1 MWWVFFT
8 VSEGSVPA
16 PIPSPTPTTRRTLS
30 QGWQQRQQPSPEQPS
45 PESSS
50 KPIEQ
55 VRIGTNKFVNIR
67 ELRELADEYSAGNC
81 ANHIDE
87 WEKLTSDQEILQ
99 MIKGDII
106 DFIEEIPVQNHR
118 SYNINMS
125 KEDKKLVRK
134 EIKKLLKKKIIV
146 PTEQEQGDFISP
158 IFHVPKSGGG
168 IRIILNLKELNSYIE
183 FFHFKMDTIKTVL
196 LNVTPGCYMASV
208 DLQHAYHSI
217 KIDENYQGFL
227 KFMFEGKLYKYT
239 CYPNGLGPCPR
250 KFTKIMKVPLSH
262 LREQMC
268 SILGYIDDFLLWALT
283 YTECAKNV
291 QMAVDLFI
299 KLGFFIHPEK
309 SVFNPTTRLIFLG
322 FIIDSILMT
331 VTLTDEKKERL
342 QNLID
347 NMLSKNDAYL
357 FKIREVARIIGL
369 IVSSLPASLYGAL
382 YYRKLE
388 NDKNKAL
395 VKSYGNYEAKMTLSR
410 HAKDDLRWWSEN
422 LNETYAPIQWPPITD
437 EMATDAS
444 SLIGWGAVLGKHQT
458 GGAWSD
464 DESDIHINVKEMMA
478 IYFAIR
484 SFVNLIA
491 NTHVRVLCDNT
502 TAISVINKMGST
514 KSLQCNHVAQQ
525 IWEFCQKH
533 DIFITCA
540 HIPGKHNIVPDRLSR
555 KSYKDAEWMLNKD
568 VYIKAI
574 SKLNFTPSIDCFASR
589 INSQHATYASFQPD
603 PYATYIDAFSFN
615 WRKHDCYI
623 FPPFNLIPRV
633 LQKIRTDHA
642 TVMVVVPKWTTQAWW
657 TILTNMMVGYPYMV
671 KPKINNL
678 ILPNH
683 PNEVHPLHK
692 KLNLMI
698 CVLSGKIFNP
708 RD

>member
-1 MWWVFFT
+1 
-8 VSEGSVPA
+8 
-16 PIPSPTPTTRRTLS
+16 
-30 QGWQQRQQPSPEQPS
+30 
-45 PESSS
+45 
-50 KPIEQ
+50 
-55 VRIGTNKFVNIR
+55 
-67 ELRELADEYSAGNC
+67 
-81 ANHIDE
+81 
-87 WEKLTSDQEILQ
+87 
-99 MIKGDII
+99 
-106 DFIEEIPVQNHR
+106 
-118 SYNINMS
+118 
-125 KEDKKLVRK
+125 
-134 EIKKLLKKKIIV
+134 
-146 PTEQEQGDFISP
+146 
-158 IFHVPKSGGG
+158 
-168 IRIILNLKELNSYIE
+168 
-183 FFHFKMDTIKTVL
+183 
-196 LNVTPGCYMASV
+196 
-208 DLQHAYHSI
+208 
-217 KIDENYQGFL
+217 
-227 KFMFEGKLYKYT
+227 
-239 CYPNGLGPCPR
+239 
-250 KFTKIMKVPLSH
+250 
-262 LREQMC
+262 
-268 SILGYIDDFLLWALT
+268 
-283 YTECAKNV
+283 
-291 QMAVDLFI
+291 
-299 KLGFFIHPEK
+299 
-309 SVFNPTTRLIFLG
+309 
-322 FIIDSILMT
+322 
-331 VTLTDEKKERL
+331 
-342 QNLID
+342 
-347 NMLSKNDAYL
+347 MLSKNDAYL